1 MSRENTAS
9 SSNTEPPTPVAGLPG
24 DPNCPICHGVGFIRR
39 ELPIGDPDFGKVEIC
54 SCRQREVMRTERTR
68 LYRLSNLNA
77 FREMTFDTFNVQG
90 RLGLGDQQ
98 VHSLQFAY
106 NQANQFAQHLEGW
119 LMMTG
124 PYGSGKTHLAAA
136 IANFAVDLGVP
147 TLFLT
152 VPDLLD
158 WLRSS
163 FSGSDMTFEERLDEI
178 RDIRLLV
185 LDDLG
190 TQNATAWAGEKLYQI
205 INYRYTNHLPLVVTT
220 NLSMGEID
228 GRISS
233 RLQDPDLCHQVEI
246 NAPDYRSPVNDD
258 NASAVSSLAQLSDRT
273 LASFSMRE
281 YERIPREEQQS
292 LQKAFNAAAQFAETP
307 QGWLVFIGDYF
318 TGKTHLAAAIGNYR
332 KAMGELPIFVGVP
345 ELLDYLR
352 ATFSPNST
360 VPYDRRFEEVRT
372 APLLILDDLGT
383 QSATPWAREKL
394 FQLLNYRYN
403 AKLPTVITTPQEMSE
418 IDPRIRSRMLDKRI
432 CNIYA
437 ITAPPYMAIPPAS
450 PSKRGTKKS

>member
-1 MSRENTAS
+1 M
-9 SSNTEPPTPVAGLPG
+9 G
-24 DPNCPICHGVGFIRR
+24 H
-39 ELPIGDPDFGKVEIC
+39 PDFGKVEVC
-54 SCRQREVMRTERTR
+54 SCRQKDVAQGERAR

-77 FREMTFDTFNVQG
+77 FRDMTFEKFNTKG

-98 VHSLQFAY
+98 VHSLQFAF
-106 NQANQFAQHLEGW
+106 NQANQYAQTLQGW
-119 LMMTG
+119 LLMMG
-124 PYGSGKTHLAAA
+124 PYGCGKTHLAAA
-136 IANFAVDLGVP
+136 IANFAVSLGVP

-163 FSGSDMTFEERLDEI
+163 FAGADASFEERLDEI
-178 RDIRLLV
+178 RNIRLLV

-190 TQNATAWAGEKLYQI
+190 TQNATPWSEEKLYQI
-205 INYRYTNHLPLVVTT
+205 LNYRYVNHLPMVVTT
-220 NLSMGEID
+220 NLTMQEID

-233 RLQDPDLCHQVEI
+233 RLQDPDLVARVEI
-246 NAPDYRSPVNDD
+246 NAPDFRSPVNDD
-258 NASAVSSLAQLSDRT
+258 SSPAVSSLAQLSDRT
-273 LASFSMRE
+273 LSSFSMRE
-281 YERIPREEQQS
+281 YERISKEEQQS
-292 LQKAFNAAAQFAETP
+292 LQKAFNAAAQFAENP

-332 KAMGELPIFVGVP
+332 KAMGEEPIFVGVP

-352 ATFSPNST
+352 ATFSPNSS

-403 AKLPTVITTPQEMSE
+403 AKLPTVITTPQELSE
-418 IDPRIRSRMLDKRI
+418 IDARIRTRMLDKRI
-432 CNIYA
+432 CTVYA
-437 ITAPPYMAIPPAS
+437 ITAPPFMAMPPAGN
-450 PSKRGTKKS
+450 KRTGKK